1 MDAADL
7 LAFKTIPDLA
17 ISPDGARVAYVVMW
31 IDTEKDEYRS
41 TIHVTPTEGGAPIEF
56 TRGPTRDS
64 APRWSPDGSQLAFL
78 SDRAGTERQLY
89 VMSARG
95 GEPRQLTK
103 LPGDAGTASWSP
115 DGTKIVF
122 NARVWLEPRP
132 EDAGGRERW
141 QQRPRHVTKAQY
153 KTDGHGYTF
162 DARSQLFIVD
172 VATGETQ
179 QLTNGDFDDGAE
191 SWSPDG
197 RQIAFART
205 RGGKSDYSSRDIWVV
220 DVATHAAVRITQT
233 VGRATSPT
241 WSPDGTTLACYGYD
255 AQVPDLG
262 DPMVRVWTVPSR
274 GGHQEPRRLTE
285 RYDRGAMLLPV
296 ATATPGPIWSRSNDS
311 VTFIA
316 GDHGNAHLVRT
327 AIADGSTSV
336 VVGGERQIVYASAGA
351 GSHIAFA
358 AGDLAAPSDLYV
370 TAWDGSGERRL
381 TRLNEEILSQ
391 LAPVHGE
398 RRTFKSPHGG
408 TLEGW
413 LFLPSESRGRSPLL
427 VDIHG
432 GPQSF
437 TGNVFS
443 LTYFY
448 RYLLASRGWAVL
460 ALNPTGSGSY
470 GREFAHGI
478 RAKWGEHDLAE
489 QLAAVDQLVAEGIA
503 DPDRLAVA
511 GYSYGGFMTSW
522 TIGHTDRFKA
532 AVVGAPV
539 VNQES
544 FFGTSDIGMWF
555 APWEM
560 GASITEG
567 RETFRRLSPVNYVD
581 KVTTPTLVLHGEADE
596 RCPIGQGE
604 EFFTGLVAAGKVP
617 TEFVRYPGGSHM
629 FIAQGRPSHRV
640 DFNRR
645 VVDWVT
651 RHASRD

>member
-7 LAFKTIPDLA
+7 LAFKIIPELD
-17 ISPDGARVAYVVMW
+17 ISPDGSRVAYVVTW

-41 TIHVTPTEGGAPIEF
+41 TIHVAPVEGGPPVEF
-56 TRGPTRDS
+56 TNGPTRDS
-64 APRWSPDGSQLAFL
+64 APRWSPDGAQLAFL
-78 SDRAGTERQLY
+78 SDRSSGERQLY
-89 VMSARG
+89 VMPARG
-95 GEPRQLTK
+95 GEPRQVTSLS
-103 LPGDAGTASWSP
+103 GHAGAASWAP
-115 DGTKIVF
+115 DGTKIAF
-122 NARVWLEPRP
+122 SARVWVEPRP
-132 EDAGGRERW
+132 LDPAERLRW
-141 QQRPRHVTKAQY
+141 EQRPRHVTKAQY

-162 DARSQLFIVD
+162 DARAHIFILD
-172 VATGETQ
+172 LATGETK
-179 QLTNGDFDDGAE
+179 QLTHGDFEDRAE

-197 RQIAFART
+197 REVAFART
-205 RGGKSDYSSRDIWVV
+205 RGGKAEYSQSDIWVA
-220 DVATHAAVRITQT
+220 DVATGAVRRLTEN
-233 VGRATSPT
+233 VGRAISPT
-241 WSPDGTTLACYGYD
+241 WSPDGSTIACYGTD
-255 AQVPDLG
+255 AQEPSLG

-274 GGHQEPRRLTE
+274 GGEAKRLSA
-285 RYDRGAMLLPV
+285 RYDRGAVLLPAPTV
-296 ATATPGPIWSRSNDS
+296 TPGPIWAPDGASL
-311 VTFIA
+311 TFIA
-316 GDHGNAHLVRT
+316 GDHGNAHLVRV
-327 AIADGSTSV
+327 AADGSTSV
-336 VVGGERQIVYASAGA
+336 VVGGERQIAYACAA
-351 GSHIAFA
+351 PGSRIAFA

-370 TAWDGSGERRL
+370 TGWDGRGERRL
-381 TRLNEEILSQ
+381 TQLNKEILDQ
-391 LAPVHGE
+391 LGPVRGE
-398 RRTFKSPHGG
+398 RRTFTNPHGG

-413 LFLPSESRGRSPLL
+413 LFVPVERRGPSPLL

-437 TGNVFS
+437 AGNLFS
-443 LTYFY
+443 LSYFY
-448 RYLLASRGWAVL
+448 RYILASRGWAVV

-478 RAKWGEHDLAE
+478 RERWGEYDLAE

-503 DPDRLAVA
+503 DADRLAVA

-539 VNQES
+539 TNQES

-555 APWEM
+555 APWEL
-560 GASITEG
+560 GGDITSA

-581 KVTTPTLVLHGEADE
+581 RVTTPTLILHGEADE

-604 EFFTGLVAAGKVP
+604 ELFTGLVAAGKVP

>member
-7 LAFKTIPDLA
+7 LAFKTIPELD
-17 ISPDGARVAYVVMW
+17 ISPDGTRVAYVVSW

-41 TIHVTPTEGGAPIEF
+41 TIHVAPTEGGAPVEF

-64 APRWSPDGSQLAFL
+64 APRWSPDGERLAFV
-78 SDRAGTERQLY
+78 SDRTGGERQIY
-89 VMSARG
+89 VMSTRG
-95 GEPRQLTK
+95 GEPRQLTFVS
-103 LPGDAGTASWSP
+103 GQAGAASWSP
-115 DGTKIVF
+115 DGTRIAF
-122 NARVWLEPRP
+122 SARVWLDPPPGDPSAR
-132 EDAGGRERW
+132 ARW
-141 QQRPRHVTKAQY
+141 EQRPRHVTKAQY
-153 KTDGHGYTF
+153 KTDGQGYTF
-162 DARSQLFIVD
+162 DARSHLFILD
-172 VATGETQ
+172 VATGETK
-179 QLTNGDFDDGAE
+179 QLTDGDFEDRAE

-205 RGGKSDYSSRDIWVV
+205 RGGKGEYSWSDIWVA
-220 DVATHAAVRITQT
+220 DVATGSALRLTEN

-241 WSPDGTTLACYGYD
+241 WSPDGTTIACYGTD
-255 AQVPDLG
+255 AQEFGLG
-262 DPMVRVWTVPSR
+262 DPMVRVWTVPSH

-285 RYDRGAMLLPV
+285 RYDRGAVFLPPP
-296 ATATPGPIWSRSNDS
+296 AITPGPVWSADNGS

-316 GDHGNAHLVRT
+316 GDHGNMHLVRA

-336 VVGGERQIVYASAGA
+336 VVGGERQIAFASAKP
-351 GSHIAFA
+351 GSRIAFA
-358 AGDLAAPSDLYV
+358 AGDLAAPSDLYA

-381 TRLNEEILSQ
+381 THLNKEILSQ

-398 RRTFKSPHGG
+398 RRTFASPHGG
-408 TLEGW
+408 ALEGW
-413 LFLPSESRGRSPLL
+413 LFVPGERRGPSPLL

-432 GPQSF
+432 GPASF
-437 TGNVFS
+437 SGNLFS
-443 LTYFY
+443 LSYFY
-448 RYLLASRGWAVL
+448 RYVLASRGWAVL
-460 ALNPTGSGSY
+460 TLNPTGSGSY
-470 GREFAHGI
+470 GRDFAHGI
-478 RAKWGEHDLAE
+478 RAKWGEYDLAE
-489 QLAAVDQLVAEGIA
+489 QLAAVDALVAEGIA
-503 DPDRLAVA
+503 DPDRLAVT

-539 VNQES
+539 TNQES

-560 GASITEG
+560 GGGITDA
-567 RETFRRLSPVNYVD
+567 RDVFRRLSPINYVD
-581 KVTTPTLVLHGEADE
+581 KVTTPTLILHGEADE

-604 EFFTGLVAAGKVP
+604 ELFTGLVAAGKVP

-629 FIAQGRPSHRV
+629 FIGQGRPSHRV

-651 RHASRD
+651 RYVSRD

>member
-1 MDAADL
+1 MEAADL
-7 LAFKTIPDLA
+7 LAFKTIPDLD

-41 TIHVTPTEGGAPIEF
+41 TIHVAPTDGGAPVEF

-64 APRWSPDGSQLAFL
+64 APRWSADGAQLAFL
-78 SDRAGTERQLY
+78 SDRGGDERQLY

-95 GEPRQLTK
+95 GEPRRLTS
-103 LPGDAGTASWSP
+103 LSGHAGAASWSP
-115 DGTKIVF
+115 DGKKIAISF
-122 NARVWLEPRP
+122 RVWVEPRP
-132 EDAGGRERW
+132 EDPEARKRW
-141 QQRPRHVTKAQY
+141 EQRPRHVTKAQY

-162 DARSQLFIVD
+162 DARSHLLVVD
-172 VATGETQ
+172 VASGETK
-179 QLTNGDFDDGAE
+179 QLTDGDFEDRAE

-197 RQIAFART
+197 RQIAFSRT
-205 RGGKSDYSSRDIWVV
+205 RGGKGDYSSSDIWVA
-220 DVATHAAVRITQT
+220 DVATGAALRITEDI
-233 VGRATSPT
+233 GRAISPT
-241 WSPDGTTLACYGYD
+241 WSPDGTTIACYGTD
-255 AQVPDLG
+255 SQDPGLG

-274 GGHQEPRRLTE
+274 GGQPRRLTE
-285 RYDRGAMLLPV
+285 RYDRGAVLLPTPTV
-296 ATATPGPIWSRSNDS
+296 TPGPIWSPDNAS

-316 GDHGNAHLVRT
+316 GDHGNTHLVRAT
-327 AIADGSTSV
+327 IADGSTSV
-336 VVGGERQIVYASAGA
+336 VVGGERQIAFASAKR
-351 GSHIAFA
+351 GSRIAFA

-370 TAWDGSGERRL
+370 TAWDGRGERRL
-381 TRLNEEILSQ
+381 TQLNKEILAQ

-398 RRTFKSPHGG
+398 RRTFMSPHGG

-413 LFLPSESRGRSPLL
+413 LFLPGERRGPSPLL
-427 VDIHG
+427 LDIHG
-432 GPQSF
+432 GPASF
-437 TGNVFS
+437 SGNLFS
-443 LTYFY
+443 LGYFY
-448 RYLLASRGWAVL
+448 RYVLASRGWAVL
-460 ALNPTGSGSY
+460 TLNPTGSSSY

-489 QLAAVDQLVAEGIA
+489 QLAAVDQLIAEGIA
-503 DPDRLAVA
+503 DPDRLAVT

-544 FFGTSDIGMWF
+544 FFGTSDIGIWF

-560 GASITEG
+560 GGGINEA
-567 RETFRRLSPVNYVD
+567 REAFRRLSPINYVD

-604 EFFTGLVAAGKVP
+604 ELFAGLVAAGKVP

-629 FIAQGRPSHRV
+629 FIGQGRPTHRV

-651 RHASRD
+651 RHVSRD

>member
-1 MDAADL
+1 MDASDL
-7 LAFKTIPDLA
+7 LAFKTIPDLDL
-17 ISPDGARVAYVVMW
+17 SPDGSRVAFVVTWM
-31 IDTEKDEYRS
+31 DTEKDEYRS
-41 TIHVTPTEGGAPIEF
+41 TIHVAPTDGGATVEF

-64 APRWSPDGSQLAFL
+64 APRWSPDGTQLAFL
-78 SDRAGTERQLY
+78 SDRGGEERQLY
-89 VMSARG
+89 VMPVRG
-95 GEPRQLTK
+95 GEPRQLTSVS
-103 LPGDAGTASWSP
+103 GHAGPASWSP
-115 DGTKIVF
+115 DGTKIAF
-122 NARVWLEPRP
+122 SARVGLEPRP
-132 EDAGGRERW
+132 EDADARERW
-141 QQRPRHVTKAQY
+141 EQRPRHVTKAQY
-153 KTDGHGYTF
+153 KADGQGYTF
-162 DARSQLFIVD
+162 DARSRLFIVD
-172 VATGETQ
+172 VATGETK
-179 QLTNGDFDDGAE
+179 QLTDGDFEDRAE

-197 RQIAFART
+197 RQIAFSRT
-205 RGGKSDYSSRDIWVV
+205 RGGRSEYSWSDIWVV
-220 DVATHAAVRITQT
+220 DVATRAALRITEN

-241 WSPDGTTLACYGYD
+241 WSPDGTTIACYGTD
-255 AQVPDLG
+255 AQTPGLG
-262 DPMVRVWTVPSR
+262 DPMVRVWTVPSQ
-274 GGHQEPRRLTE
+274 GGHQEARRLTE
-285 RYDRGAMLLPV
+285 RYDRGAVLLPPPTV
-296 ATATPGPIWSRSNDS
+296 TPGPMWSKDNAS

-316 GDHGNAHLVRT
+316 GDHGNMHLVRV
-327 AIADGSTSV
+327 AISDGSTGV
-336 VVGGERQIVYASAGA
+336 VVGGERQIVYASGRAGLR
-351 GSHIAFA
+351 IAFS
-358 AGDLAAPSDLYV
+358 AGDLAAPSDLYA
-370 TAWDGSGERRL
+370 TAWDGTAERRL
-381 TRLNEEILSQ
+381 THLNKEILSQ

-398 RRTFKSPHGG
+398 RRTFTSPHGG

-413 LFLPSESRGRSPLL
+413 LFLPAERRNAAPLL

-437 TGNVFS
+437 AGNLFS

-448 RYLLASRGWAVL
+448 RYVLASRGWAVL

-470 GREFAHGI
+470 GRDFAHGI
-478 RAKWGEHDLAE
+478 RGKWGEHDLAE

-560 GASITEG
+560 GAGIADG
-567 RETFRRLSPVNYVD
+567 RETFRRLSPINYVD

-604 EFFTGLVAAGKVP
+604 ELFTGLVAAGKVP
-617 TEFVRYPGGSHM
+617 TEFVRYPAGSHM
-629 FIAQGRPSHRV
+629 FITQGRPSHRV

>member
-7 LAFKTIPDLA
+7 LAFKTIPELD
-17 ISPDGARVAYVVMW
+17 ISPDGARVAYVVTW

-41 TIHVTPTEGGAPIEF
+41 TIHVAPTEGGAPVEF

-64 APRWSPDGSQLAFL
+64 APRWSPDGTQLAFL
-78 SDRAGTERQLY
+78 SDRTGGERQLY
-89 VMSARG
+89 VMSVRG
-95 GEPRQLTK
+95 GEPRQLTSMS
-103 LPGDAGTASWSP
+103 GHAGPATWSP
-115 DGTKIVF
+115 DGTKIAF
-122 NARVWLEPRP
+122 SARVWVEPRP
-132 EDAGGRERW
+132 EDAAARQRW
-141 QQRPRHVTKAQY
+141 EQRPRHVTKAQY
-153 KTDGHGYTF
+153 KTDGQGYTF
-162 DARSQLFIVD
+162 DARAHLFIVD
-172 VATGETQ
+172 VATGETKP
-179 QLTNGDFDDGAE
+179 LTNGDFEDRAE

-197 RQIAFART
+197 RQIAFSRT
-205 RGGKSDYSSRDIWVV
+205 RGGKGDYSWSDIWVA
-220 DVATHAAVRITQT
+220 DVATGAALRVTED
-233 VGRATSPT
+233 VGRAISPT
-241 WSPDGTTLACYGYD
+241 WSPDGTTIACYGTD
-255 AQVPDLG
+255 SQDPGLG

-274 GGHQEPRRLTE
+274 GGQPRRLTE
-285 RYDRGAMLLPV
+285 RYDRGATLLPPP
-296 ATATPGPIWSRSNDS
+296 AITPGPIWSRDNAS

-316 GDHGNAHLVRT
+316 GDHGNTHLVRA

-336 VVGGERQIVYASAGA
+336 VVGGERQIAYASARA
-351 GSHIAFA
+351 GSRIAFA

-381 TRLNEEILSQ
+381 TQLNKELLAQ
-391 LAPVHGE
+391 LAPAHGE
-398 RRTFKSPHGG
+398 RRTFTSPHGG

-413 LFLPSESRGRSPLL
+413 LLLPAERRGSSPLL

-432 GPQSF
+432 GPASF
-437 TGNVFS
+437 SGNLFS
-443 LTYFY
+443 LGYFY
-448 RYLLASRGWAVL
+448 RYVLASRGWAVL
-460 ALNPTGSGSY
+460 TLNPTGSGSY
-470 GREFAHGI
+470 GREFAYGI

-489 QLAAVDQLVAEGIA
+489 QLAAVDQLIAEGIA

-560 GASITEG
+560 GANITDG
-567 RETFRRLSPVNYVD
+567 RETFRRLSPINYVD
-581 KVTTPTLVLHGEADE
+581 RVTTPTLVLHGEADE

-604 EFFTGLVAAGKVP
+604 ELFTGLVAAGKVP

>member
-7 LAFKTIPDLA
+7 LAFKTIPELDM
-17 ISPDGARVAYVVMW
+17 SPDGTRIAYVVTW

-41 TIHVTPTEGGAPIEF
+41 TIHLAPTEGGAPLEL

-64 APRWSPDGSQLAFL
+64 APRWSPDGAQLAFL
-78 SDRAGTERQLY
+78 SDRAGHERQLF
-89 VMSARG
+89 VMAVRG
-95 GEPRQLTK
+95 GEPRQLTSFS
-103 LPGDAGTASWSP
+103 GDAGTASWSP
-115 DGTKIVF
+115 DGTKIAF
-122 NARVWLEPRP
+122 SARVWIEPRP
-132 EDAGGRERW
+132 EDGGARERW
-141 QQRPRHVTKAQY
+141 EQRPRHVTKAQY
-153 KTDGHGYTF
+153 KTDGQGYTF
-162 DARSQLFIVD
+162 DALTHLFIVD
-172 VATGETQ
+172 VATGETK
-179 QLTNGDFDDGAE
+179 QLTDGDFEDAAP

-205 RGGKSDYSSRDIWVV
+205 RGGRSDYSSRDIWVA
-220 DVATHAAVRITQT
+220 DVATGSALRITET

-241 WSPDGTTLACYGYD
+241 WSPDGTTIACYGYD
-255 AQVPDLG
+255 AQVADLG

-274 GGHQEPRRLTE
+274 GGHHEPRRLTE

-296 ATATPGPIWSRSNDS
+296 ATATPGPIWSRTNDS

-336 VVGGERQIVYASAGA
+336 VVGGERQIVYASADA
-351 GSHIAFA
+351 GSRIAFA

-370 TAWDGSGERRL
+370 TAWDGGGERRL
-381 TRLNEEILSQ
+381 TQLNEEILSQ

-567 RETFRRLSPVNYVD
+567 RETFRRLSPINYVD

>member
-7 LAFKTIPDLA
+7 VAFKTIPDVD

-41 TIHVTPTEGGAPIEF
+41 TIHVAPTEGGAPVEF

-78 SDRAGTERQLY
+78 SDRAGGERQLY
-89 VMSARG
+89 VMSVRG
-95 GEPRQLTK
+95 GEPRQVTSLSAH
-103 LPGDAGTASWSP
+103 AGAASWSP
-115 DGTKIVF
+115 DGTKIAF
-122 NARVWLEPRP
+122 SSRVWVEPRP
-132 EDAGGRERW
+132 KDPPARDRWER
-141 QQRPRHVTKAQY
+141 RPRHVTKAQY
-153 KTDGHGYTF
+153 KTDGQGYTF
-162 DARSQLFIVD
+162 DARAHVFIVD
-172 VATGETQ
+172 VATGETK
-179 QLTNGDFDDGAE
+179 QLTDGDFDDRAE

-197 RQIAFART
+197 RQIAFSRT
-205 RGGKSDYSSRDIWVV
+205 RGGKNEYSLSDIWVA
-220 DVATHAAVRITQT
+220 DVATGAALRITED
-233 VGRATSPT
+233 VGRAISPT
-241 WSPDGTTLACYGYD
+241 WSPDGTTIACYGSD
-255 AQVPDLG
+255 AQDPGLG
-262 DPMVRVWTVPSR
+262 DPMVRVWTVPSH
-274 GGHQEPRRLTE
+274 GGQPRRLTE
-285 RYDRGAMLLPV
+285 RYDRGVVLLP
-296 ATATPGPIWSRSNDS
+296 APTITPGPIWSPDNAS

-316 GDHGNAHLVRT
+316 GDHGNMHLVRAT
-327 AIADGSTSV
+327 IADGSTSV
-336 VVGGERQIVYASAGA
+336 VVGGERQISFASARS
-351 GSHIAFA
+351 GSRIAFA

-381 TRLNEEILSQ
+381 TQINKEILGQ
-391 LAPVHGE
+391 LTPVHGE
-398 RRTFKSPHGG
+398 RRTFASPHGG

-413 LFLPSESRGRSPLL
+413 LFLPAERRGPSPLL

-432 GPQSF
+432 GPASF
-437 TGNVFS
+437 SGNLFS
-443 LTYFY
+443 LGYFY
-448 RYLLASRGWAVL
+448 RYVLASRGWAVL
-460 ALNPTGSGSY
+460 TLNPTGSGSY

-489 QLAAVDQLVAEGIA
+489 QLAAVDQLIAEGVA
-503 DPDRLAVA
+503 DPDRLAVT

-560 GASITEG
+560 GASLTDA
-567 RETFRRLSPVNYVD
+567 RETFRRLSPINYVD
-581 KVTTPTLVLHGEADE
+581 RVTTPTLVLHGEADE

-604 EFFTGLVAAGKVP
+604 ELFTGLVAAGKVP
-617 TEFVRYPGGSHM
+617 TEFVRYPGGSHL
-629 FIAQGRPSHRV
+629 FIVQGRPSHRV

>member
-1 MDAADL
+1 MDASDL
-7 LAFKTIPDLA
+7 LAFKTIPDLD
-17 ISPDGARVAYVVMW
+17 ISPDGARVAYVVSW

-41 TIHVTPTEGGAPIEF
+41 TIHVAPTDGGAAVEF

-64 APRWSPDGSQLAFL
+64 APRWSPDGAQLAFL
-78 SDRAGTERQLY
+78 SDRAGGERQLY
-89 VMSARG
+89 VISARG
-95 GEPRQLTK
+95 GEPRRLMS
-103 LPGDAGTASWSP
+103 LPGHAGAASWSP
-115 DGTKIVF
+115 DGTKIAF
-122 NARVWLEPRP
+122 SARVWTEPRP
-132 EDAGGRERW
+132 EDATARERW

-153 KTDGHGYTF
+153 KTDGQGYTF
-162 DARSQLFIVD
+162 DARAHLFIVD
-172 VATGETQ
+172 VATGEMKQVTD
-179 QLTNGDFDDGAE
+179 GDFEDRAE

-197 RQIAFART
+197 RQIAFSRT
-205 RGGKSDYSSRDIWVV
+205 RGGTSEYSSSDIWVV
-220 DVATHAAVRITQT
+220 DIATGSTLRITEN
-233 VGRATSPT
+233 VGRAISPT
-241 WSPDGTTLACYGYD
+241 WSPDGTTIACYGTD
-255 AQVPDLG
+255 SQESGLG

-274 GGHQEPRRLTE
+274 GGPPQRLTE
-285 RYDRGAMLLPV
+285 RYDRGAVLLPPP
-296 ATATPGPIWSRSNDS
+296 AITPGPIWSPDNASL
-311 VTFIA
+311 TFIA

-327 AIADGSTSV
+327 TVADGSTSV
-336 VVGGERQIVYASAGA
+336 VVGGERQIAFASAKA
-351 GSHIAFA
+351 GSRIAFA

-370 TAWDGSGERRL
+370 VAWDGSGERRVTELNKEVL
-381 TRLNEEILSQ
+381 TH

-413 LFLPSESRGRSPLL
+413 LFLPGEHRGPSPLL

-432 GPQSF
+432 GPASF
-437 TGNVFS
+437 HGSLFS

-448 RYLLASRGWAVL
+448 RYVLASRGWAVL
-460 ALNPTGSGSY
+460 ALNPTGSSSY

-503 DPDRLAVA
+503 DADRLAVA

-539 VNQES
+539 TNQES

-560 GASITEG
+560 GASLTDG
-567 RETFRRLSPVNYVD
+567 RETFRRLSPINYVD

-604 EFFTGLVAAGKVP
+604 ELFTGLVAAGKVP

-651 RHASRD
+651 RHVSRD

>member
-1 MDAADL
+1 MDASDL
-7 LAFKTIPDLA
+7 LAFKTIPDLDL
-17 ISPDGARVAYVVMW
+17 SPDGTRVAFVVQS

-41 TIHVTPTEGGAPIEF
+41 TIHVAPTDGGATVEF

-64 APRWSPDGSQLAFL
+64 APRWSPDGAQLAFL
-78 SDRAGTERQLY
+78 SDRAGEERQLY
-89 VMSARG
+89 VMSVRG
-95 GEPRQLTK
+95 GEPRRLTSMS
-103 LPGDAGTASWSP
+103 GHAGPASWSP
-115 DGTKIVF
+115 DGMKITF
-122 NARVWLEPRP
+122 SARVSVDPRP
-132 EDAGGRERW
+132 EDADARERW
-141 QQRPRHVTKAQY
+141 EQRPRHVTKAQY
-153 KTDGHGYTF
+153 KTDGQGYTF
-162 DARSQLFIVD
+162 DARSRLFIVD
-172 VATGETQ
+172 VATGETKE
-179 QLTNGDFDDGAE
+179 LTDGDFEDRAE

-197 RQIAFART
+197 RQIAFSRT
-205 RGGKSDYSSRDIWVV
+205 RGGKGEYSWSDIWVV
-220 DVATHAAVRITQT
+220 DVATSAALRITEN

-241 WSPDGTTLACYGYD
+241 WSPDGTTIACYGYD
-255 AQVPDLG
+255 AQDPGLG
-262 DPMVRVWTVPSR
+262 DPMVRVWTVPSQ
-274 GGHQEPRRLTE
+274 GGQPRRLTE
-285 RYDRGAMLLPV
+285 RYDRGAVLIPPPPV
-296 ATATPGPIWSRSNDS
+296 TPGPVWSKDNAT

-316 GDHGNAHLVRT
+316 GDHGNAHLVRV
-327 AIADGSTSV
+327 AVSDGSTNV
-336 VVGGERQIVYASAGA
+336 IVGGERQIAFASARAGA
-351 GSHIAFA
+351 RIAFA

-381 TRLNEEILSQ
+381 THLNKEILTQ

-398 RRTFKSPHGG
+398 RRTFTSPHGG

-413 LFLPSESRGRSPLL
+413 LFSPAERRGASPLL

-437 TGNVFS
+437 TGNLFS

-448 RYLLASRGWAVL
+448 RYVLASRGWAVL
-460 ALNPTGSGSY
+460 SLNPTGSGSY

-478 RAKWGEHDLAE
+478 RGKWGEHDLAE

-503 DPDRLAVA
+503 DPERLAVA

-560 GASITEG
+560 GAGITEG
-567 RETFRRLSPVNYVD
+567 RDIFRRLSPINYVD

-604 EFFTGLVAAGKVP
+604 ELFTGLVAAGKVP

>member
-1 MDAADL
+1 MDASDL
-7 LAFKTIPDLA
+7 LEFKTIPELDL
-17 ISPDGARVAYVVMW
+17 SPDGARVAYVVSW
-31 IDTEKDEYRS
+31 IDTEKDEYRA
-41 TIHVTPTEGGAPIEF
+41 TIHVAPTEGGGAAEF

-64 APRWSPDGSQLAFL
+64 APRWSPDGTQLAFL
-78 SDRAGTERQLY
+78 SDRAGEERQIY
-89 VMSARG
+89 VMSVRG
-95 GEPRQLTK
+95 GEPRQLTRV
-103 LPGDAGTASWSP
+103 AGHAGSATWSP
-115 DGTKIVF
+115 DGTKIAF
-122 NARVWLEPRP
+122 SARTSVDARP
-132 EDAGGRERW
+132 EDADARKRW
-141 QQRPRHVTKAQY
+141 EQRPRHVTKAQY
-153 KTDGHGYTF
+153 KTDGQGYTF
-162 DARSQLFIVD
+162 DARSHLFVVD
-172 VATGETQ
+172 VATGETT
-179 QLTNGDFDDGAE
+179 QLTEGDFEDRAE

-197 RQIAFART
+197 RQIAFSRT
-205 RGGKSDYSSRDIWVV
+205 RGGKSEYSWSDIWVI
-220 DVATHAAVRITQT
+220 DVATRAALRLTEN

-241 WSPDGTTLACYGYD
+241 WSPDGTTIACYGTD
-255 AQVPDLG
+255 AQVAGLG
-262 DPMVRVWTVPSR
+262 DPMIRVWTVPSH
-274 GGHQEPRRLTE
+274 GGQPRRLTE
-285 RYDRGAMLLPV
+285 RYDRGAMLLPPPV
-296 ATATPGPIWSRSNDS
+296 VTPGPMWSKDNGS

-316 GDHGNAHLVRT
+316 GDHGNMHLVRA
-327 AIADGSTSV
+327 AIGDGSTTV
-336 VVGGERQIVYASAGA
+336 VVGGERQVIYASGRAGL
-351 GSHIAFA
+351 GIAFA
-358 AGDLAAPSDLYV
+358 AADLAAPSDLYV
-370 TAWDGSGERRL
+370 TAWDGSRERRL
-381 TRLNEEILSQ
+381 TQINKEILSQ

-398 RRTFKSPHGG
+398 RRVFASPNGG
-408 TLEGW
+408 TVEGW
-413 LFLPSESRGRSPLL
+413 LFLPAERRGASPLL

-437 TGNVFS
+437 MGNAFS

-448 RYLLASRGWAVL
+448 RYLLASQGWAVL

-478 RAKWGEHDLAE
+478 RGKWGDHDLAE
-489 QLAAVDQLVAEGIA
+489 QLAAVDQLVAEGVA

-539 VNQES
+539 TNQES

-560 GASITEG
+560 GGGITEA
-567 RETFRRLSPVNYVD
+567 REAFRRMSPINYVD

-604 EFFTGLVAAGKVP
+604 ELFTGLVAAGKVP

>member
-1 MDAADL
+1 MDPADL
-7 LAFKTIPDLA
+7 LAFKTIPELDL
-17 ISPDGARVAYVVMW
+17 SPDGTRVAYVVTW

-41 TIHVTPTEGGAPIEF
+41 TIHVAPTDGGGAPLEF

-64 APRWSPDGSQLAFL
+64 APRWSSDGAELAFL
-78 SDRAGTERQLY
+78 SDRAGKERQLY
-89 VMSARG
+89 VMSVRG
-95 GEPRQLTK
+95 GEPRQLTSFS
-103 LPGDAGTASWSP
+103 GHAGKASWSP
-115 DGTKIVF
+115 DGKKIAF
-122 NARVWLEPRP
+122 TADAWIEPRP
-132 EDAGGRERW
+132 EDAGARERW
-141 QQRPRHVTKAQY
+141 KQRPRHVTKAQY
-153 KTDGHGYTF
+153 KTDGEGYTF
-162 DARSQLFIVD
+162 DARSRLFIVD
-172 VATGETQ
+172 VATGETR
-179 QLTNGDFDDGAE
+179 QLTDGDFDDAAE

-197 RQIAFART
+197 RQIAFSRT
-205 RGGKSDYSSRDIWVV
+205 RGGKGDYSSRDIWVA
-220 DVATHAAVRITQT
+220 DVASGAALRITEN

-241 WSPDGTTLACYGYD
+241 WSPDGTTIACYGYD

-262 DPMVRVWTVPSR
+262 DPMVRVWTVPSQ
-274 GGHQEPRRLTE
+274 GGEPRRLTE

-296 ATATPGPIWSRSNDS
+296 ATATPGPIWSNDNAS
-311 VTFIA
+311 VSFIA
-316 GDHGNAHLVRT
+316 GDHGNAHLVR
-327 AIADGSTSV
+327 AMIGDGSTSV
-336 VVGGERQIVYASAGA
+336 VVGGERQVLYATAAA
-351 GSHIAFA
+351 GSRIAFA
-358 AGDLAAPSDLYV
+358 AGDLDAPSDLYV

-381 TRLNEEILSQ
+381 TQINREILSQ
-391 LAPVHGE
+391 LSPVHGE

-413 LFLPSESRGRSPLL
+413 LFLPAERRGVSPLL

-437 TGNVFS
+437 MGNVFS

-460 ALNPTGSGSY
+460 VLNPTGSGSY

-478 RAKWGEHDLAE
+478 RGKWGEHDLAE
-489 QLAAVDQLVAEGIA
+489 QLAAVDQLVAEGVA

-560 GASITEG
+560 GGGIHEA
-567 RETFRRLSPVNYVD
+567 REAFRRLSPINYVD

-604 EFFTGLVAAGKVP
+604 ELFAGLVAAGKAP

-645 VVDWVT
+645 VVDWIT
-651 RHASRD
+651 RYASRD

>member
-1 MDAADL
+1 MDATDL
-7 LAFKTIPDLA
+7 LAFKTIPDLDL
-17 ISPDGARVAYVVMW
+17 SPDGARVAYTVSW

-41 TIHVTPTEGGAPIEF
+41 TIHVAPTEGGGATEF
-56 TRGPTRDS
+56 SRGPTRDS
-64 APRWSPDGSQLAFL
+64 APRWSPDGAQLAFL
-78 SDRAGTERQLY
+78 SDRAGDGRQLY
-89 VMSARG
+89 VMPVRG

-103 LPGDAGTASWSP
+103 VSGHAGPARWSP
-115 DGTKIVF
+115 DGTKIAF
-122 NARVWLEPRP
+122 SARVWLEPRP
-132 EDAGGRERW
+132 EDEGARKRW
-141 QQRPRHVTKAQY
+141 EQRPRHVTKAQY
-153 KTDGHGYTF
+153 KTDGEGYTF
-162 DARSQLFIVD
+162 DARSHIFIVD
-172 VATGETQ
+172 VATGETK
-179 QLTNGDFDDGAE
+179 QLTDGDFDDGPG

-197 RQIAFART
+197 RQIAFARA
-205 RGGKSDYSSRDIWVV
+205 RGGTSEYSWRDIWVA
-220 DVATHAAVRITQT
+220 DVATRAALRITET

-241 WSPDGTTLACYGYD
+241 WSPDGTTIACYGYD
-255 AQVPDLG
+255 AQVPGLG
-262 DPMVRVWTVPSR
+262 DPMVRVWTVPSQ
-274 GGHQEPRRLTE
+274 GGQPRRLTE
-285 RYDRGAMLLPV
+285 RYDRAAMLLPV
-296 ATATPGPIWSRSNDS
+296 VTATPGPIWSRDNGS

-327 AIADGSTSV
+327 LISDGSTSV
-336 VVGGERQIVYASAGA
+336 IVGGERQIVFASATA
-351 GSHIAFA
+351 SLRIAFA

-370 TAWDGSGERRL
+370 TAWDGGAERRL
-381 TRLNEEILSQ
+381 TNLNKEILSQ

-398 RRTFKSPHGG
+398 RRTFKGPHGG
-408 TLEGW
+408 SLEGW
-413 LFLPSESRGRSPLL
+413 LFLPAERRGASPLL

-432 GPQSF
+432 GPHSF
-437 TGNVFS
+437 AGNLFS

-448 RYLLASRGWAVL
+448 RYVLAARGWGVL

-470 GREFAHGI
+470 GSEFANGV
-478 RAKWGEHDLAE
+478 RARWGEHDLAE
-489 QLAAVDQLVAEGIA
+489 QLAAVDELVAEGIA
-503 DPDRLAVA
+503 DAERLAVA

-555 APWEM
+555 GPWEM
-560 GASITEG
+560 GAGVTEG
-567 RETFRRLSPVNYVD
+567 RETFRRLSPINYVD

-604 EFFTGLVAAGKVP
+604 ELFTGLVAAGKVP

-629 FIAQGRPSHRV
+629 FIAYGRPSHRV

-645 VVDWVT
+645 VIDWVT

>member
-1 MDAADL
+1 MEAADL
-7 LAFKTIPDLA
+7 LAFKTITDLD
-17 ISPDGARVAYVVMW
+17 ISPDGTRVAYVVTW

-41 TIHVTPTEGGAPIEF
+41 TIHVAPVEGGASVEF
-56 TRGPTRDS
+56 TRGPARDS

-78 SDRAGTERQLY
+78 SDRAGEDRQLY

-95 GEPRQLTK
+95 GEPRQLTTFT
-103 LPGDAGTASWSP
+103 GHAGTATWSP
-115 DGTKIVF
+115 DGTKIAF
-122 NARVWLEPRP
+122 SAQVWAEPRP
-132 EDAGGRERW
+132 DDPEARKRW
-141 QQRPRHVTKAQY
+141 EQRPRHVTKAQY
-153 KTDGHGYTF
+153 KTDGQGYTF
-162 DARSQLFIVD
+162 DAQAHLFIAD
-172 VATGETQ
+172 VATGQTRQ
-179 QLTNGDFDDGAE
+179 VTDGDFEDEAE

-197 RQIAFART
+197 RQIAVSRT
-205 RGGKSDYSSRDIWVV
+205 RGGTSEYSWRDIWVI
-220 DVATHAAVRITQT
+220 DVATGAALRLTEN
-233 VGRATSPT
+233 VGRAVSPT
-241 WSPDGTTLACYGYD
+241 WSPDGTTIACFGTD
-255 AQVPDLG
+255 AQDPGLG

-274 GGHQEPRRLTE
+274 GGQPRRLTE
-285 RYDRGAMLLPV
+285 RYDRSAVLLPV
-296 ATATPGPIWSRSNDS
+296 ATATRGPIWSRDNAT

-316 GDHGNAHLVRT
+316 SDHGNTHLVRA
-327 AIADGSTSV
+327 AIADGSTTV
-336 VVGGERQIVYASAGA
+336 VVGGERQIAIASAVP
-351 GSHIAFA
+351 GSRIAFA

-370 TAWDGSGERRL
+370 TGWDGGGERRL
-381 TRLNEEILSQ
+381 TQVNKELLAQ

-398 RRTFKSPHGG
+398 RRSFTSPHGG

-413 LFLPSESRGRSPLL
+413 LFLPAERRGPSPLL

-432 GPQSF
+432 GPASF
-437 TGNVFS
+437 SGNLFS
-443 LTYFY
+443 LSYFY
-448 RYLLASRGWAVL
+448 RYVLASRGWAVL
-460 ALNPTGSGSY
+460 TINPTGSGSY
-470 GREFAHGI
+470 GRDFAHGI
-478 RAKWGEHDLAE
+478 RGKWGEHDLTE
-489 QLAAVDQLVAEGIA
+489 QLGAVDQLVAEGVA
-503 DPDRLAVA
+503 DPDRLAVT

-544 FFGTSDIGMWF
+544 FFGTSDIGAWF

-560 GASITEG
+560 GAGITDG
-567 RETFRRLSPVNYVD
+567 RETFRRLSPINYVD

-604 EFFTGLVAAGKVP
+604 ELFAGLVAAGKVP

>member
-1 MDAADL
+1 MDASDL
-7 LAFKTIPDLA
+7 LGFKTITDLDL
-17 ISPDGARVAYVVMW
+17 SPDGARVAFVVTW

-41 TIHVTPTEGGAPIEF
+41 TIHVAPADGGTTVEF

-64 APRWSPDGSQLAFL
+64 APRWSPDGAQLTFL
-78 SDRAGTERQLY
+78 SDRAGGERQLY

-95 GEPRQLTK
+95 GEPRQLTRVT
-103 LPGDAGTASWSP
+103 GHAGRASWSP
-115 DGTKIVF
+115 DGTRIVF
-122 NARVWLEPRP
+122 AARVWLEPRP
-132 EDAGGRERW
+132 EDETARERW
-141 QQRPRHVTKAQY
+141 KQRPRHVTKAQY
-153 KTDGHGYTF
+153 KTDGEGYTF
-162 DARSQLFIVD
+162 DGRSHLFVID
-172 VATGETQ
+172 VATGETE
-179 QLTNGDFDDGAE
+179 QLTDGDFEDGSE

-197 RQIAFART
+197 REIAFSRT
-205 RGGKSDYSSRDIWVV
+205 RGGTGEYSLRDIWIL
-220 DVATHAAVRITQT
+220 DVATRAARRITET

-241 WSPDGTTLACYGYD
+241 WSPDGTTIACYGYD
-255 AQVPDLG
+255 AQHHGLG
-262 DPMVRVWTVPSR
+262 DPMVRVWTVPSQ

-285 RYDRGAMLLPV
+285 RYDRGAVLLPV
-296 ATATPGPIWSRSNDS
+296 ATATPGPIWSKDNAS

-316 GDHGNAHLVRT
+316 GDRGNAHLVRT
-327 AIADGSTSV
+327 AIGDGSTNV
-336 VVGGERQIVYASAGA
+336 VVGGERQILLANASAGLR
-351 GSHIAFA
+351 IAFV
-358 AGDLAAPSDLYV
+358 AGDLEAPSDLYV

-381 TRLNEEILSQ
+381 THLNTEILSQ
-391 LAPVHGE
+391 LPPVHGA
-398 RRTFKSPHGG
+398 RRTFTSPHGG

-413 LFLPSESRGRSPLL
+413 IFLSGDRRGASPLL

-437 TGNVFS
+437 TGNLFS
-443 LTYFY
+443 LSYFY
-448 RYLLASRGWAVL
+448 RYVLASRGWAVL

-478 RAKWGEHDLAE
+478 RGKWGEHDLAE

-539 VNQES
+539 TNQES

-560 GASITEG
+560 GAGITEG
-567 RETFRRLSPVNYVD
+567 REIFRRLSPINYVD

-604 EFFTGLVAAGKVP
+604 ELFTGLVAAGKVP

-651 RHASRD
+651 RHVSRD

>member
-7 LAFKTIPDLA
+7 LAFKTIPELD
-17 ISPDGARVAYVVMW
+17 ISPDGTRVAYVVTW

-41 TIHVTPTEGGAPIEF
+41 TIHVAPTEGGAALEL

-64 APRWSPDGSQLAFL
+64 APRWSPDGAQLAFL
-78 SDRAGTERQLY
+78 SDRAGKERQLY
-89 VMSARG
+89 VMAVRG
-95 GEPRQLTK
+95 GEPRQLTSFS
-103 LPGDAGTASWSP
+103 GDAGAASWSP

-122 NARVWLEPRP
+122 SARVWIEPRP
-132 EDAGGRERW
+132 EDASARERW
-141 QQRPRHVTKAQY
+141 EQRPRHVTKAQY
-153 KTDGHGYTF
+153 KTDGQGYTF
-162 DARSQLFIVD
+162 DGRSHLFIVE
-172 VATGETQ
+172 VATGETM
-179 QLTNGDFDDGAE
+179 QLTDGDFEDAAP

-197 RQIAFART
+197 LQIAFART
-205 RGGKSDYSSRDIWVV
+205 RGGKSDYSSRDIWVA
-220 DVATHAAVRITQT
+220 DVATGSALRITET

-241 WSPDGTTLACYGYD
+241 WSPDGTTIACFGYD
-255 AQVPDLG
+255 AQVADLG
-262 DPMVRVWTVPSR
+262 DPMVRVWTAPSR
-274 GGHQEPRRLTE
+274 GGEPRRLTE

-296 ATATPGPIWSRSNDS
+296 ATATPGPIWSRNNDS

-316 GDHGNAHLVRT
+316 GDHGNAHLVR
-327 AIADGSTSV
+327 AAVADGSTSV
-336 VVGGERQIVYASAGA
+336 VVGGERQILYVTASAG
-351 GSHIAFA
+351 SRIAFA

-370 TAWDGSGERRL
+370 TKWDGTAERRL
-381 TRLNEEILSQ
+381 TELNKEILSQ
-391 LAPVHGE
+391 LAPVHGQ
-398 RRTFKSPHGG
+398 RRTFTSPHGG

-413 LFLPSESRGRSPLL
+413 LFLPAERRGASPLL

-437 TGNVFS
+437 MGNIFS
-443 LTYFY
+443 LGYFY
-448 RYLLASRGWAVL
+448 RYVLASRGWAVL

-470 GREFAHGI
+470 GREFAEGI
-478 RAKWGEHDLAE
+478 RGKWGEHDLAE
-489 QLAAVDQLVAEGIA
+489 QLSAVDQLVAEGVA
-503 DPDRLAVA
+503 DRDRLAVA

-539 VNQES
+539 TNQES

-560 GASITEG
+560 GGDITG
-567 RETFRRLSPVNYVD
+567 ARETFRRLSPVNYVD
-581 KVTTPTLVLHGEADE
+581 RVTTPTLILHGEADE

-604 EFFTGLVAAGKVP
+604 ELFTGLVAAGKVP

-651 RHASRD
+651 RYASRD